1 MAGRPKRRAQDLL
14 HRAVMARD
22 NLSRIRHIARVIASQ
37 TARSNSGKGYGSRRI
52 TFADL
57 IAGSDIRQGWLKELL
72 ESSPIY
78 RAAPA
83 PGRQIGVHATKADFE
98 SEFWVDLLS
107 AAKESSRTWEQWQEL
122 AKNTLEYTSKRLFS
136 DFKKLKHSP
145 FGSGVP
151 AASSGEDEF
160 GRPGTEQHPGIGQS
174 VEIQQPETAH
184 DLWEERLHSD
194 STQKYLTQFLNRPPY
209 DSSEDAKRSAER
221 EKMTFLL
228 TFWFLFAEIR
238 LLQKDQLDK
247 AAARI
252 AELRV
257 QADEDE
263 EDGYPELARLNRREA
278 DARQK
283 VLSKLEKEY
292 TALVTLMGRAKKAV
306 STVPRAEEGRA
317 KALAMYKAQSS
328 YVQNSRRVRGVQPSD
343 HKKVPNFYGYAPKDI
358 AKALYGP
365 GAMGLAMVTEPQAK
379 FRIMLGRISDEDW
392 GDLGM
397 RPRSPR
403 SARRPRGKKI

>member
-83 PGRQIGVHATKADFE
+83 PGRQIGVHATKAEFE

-107 AAKESSRTWEQWQEL
+107 AAKGSSRTWEEWQEL

-160 GRPGTEQHPGIGQS
+160 GRPGTEQHPGIAKSIAASQLGFDS
-174 VEIQQPETAH
+174 LRPPEDPGEAWLKRAQVGT
-184 DLWEERLHSD
+184 
-194 STQKYLTQFLNRPPY
+194 TQKYLTQFLNRPP
-209 DSSEDAKRSAER
+209 DGPGEDAFYDMEDR
-221 EKMTFLL
+221 KMAFLL
-228 TFWFLFAEIR
+228 SFWFLYEQLAGDQQAR
-238 LLQKDQLDK
+238 LKEVHK
-247 AAARI
+247 RV
-252 AELRV
+252 ETLRRE
-257 QADEDE
+257 ADEAE
-263 EDGYPELARLNRREA
+263 EDGYAVSADLLRREA
-278 DARQK
+278 AVLQKELTKYTKAQKALTDRMAEAKTEINVLPQASVRLDAAR
-283 VLSKLEKEY
+283 SAF
-292 TALVTLMGRAKKAV
+292 TALERGK
-306 STVPRAEEGRA
+306 
-317 KALAMYKAQSS
+317 
-328 YVQNSRRVRGVQPSD
+328 RVNKRV
-343 HKKVPNFYGYAPKDI
+343 KNVYGYAFRDI
-358 AKALYGP
+358 SEAIFEG
-365 GAMGLAMVTEPQAK
+365 GAMGLSMVHASTSE
-379 FRIMLGRISDEDW
+379 FRRMLGRISDEDW
-392 GDLGM
+392 DDLGL
-397 RPRSPR
+397 RGRSPR